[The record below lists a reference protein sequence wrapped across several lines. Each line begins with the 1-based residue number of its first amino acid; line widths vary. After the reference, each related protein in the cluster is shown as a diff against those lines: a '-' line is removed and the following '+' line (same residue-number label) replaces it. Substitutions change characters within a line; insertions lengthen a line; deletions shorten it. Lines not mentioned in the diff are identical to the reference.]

1 MHSKKLF
8 RSSNQTVLKNAERI
22 YGGVLPQGNG
32 LPHLICRPCERRV
45 NNATQ
50 FRNTITETQQL
61 LQKDVRTKRCIDI
74 SPSVTKPSTKAHAAG
89 PSRRSLD
96 FNVVD
101 DHTYIHTYK
110 TLFKHGKSSVLII
123 YKLYIKNVLPD
134 TVLPDCR
141 VGVTSIIIQI
151 MF

>member
-1 MHSKKLF
+1 MASKDTPKKYYQKSSTSTSISRCRLCNCVTDPVHSKNLF
-8 RSSNQTVLKNAERI
+8 KSSNQTVLKNAESI

-101 DHTYIHTYK
+101 DREK
-110 TLFKHGKSSVLII
+110 QSVSLN
-123 YKLYIKNVLPD
+123 LN
-134 TVLPDCR
+134 
-141 VGVTSIIIQI
+141 
-151 MF
+151 